1 MTQSQPQ
8 KILSLTEYT
17 PARFPPDFISTDLG
31 EILWRK
37 YSPQITVDFPTPKTD
52 GQWQFTS
59 QGWVGFIPCTSEL
72 GIALRP
78 KVELGNLF
86 RMLEYA
92 YKLKSFQFLEGL
104 VDCKSLQEFYER
116 LANVLAK
123 RVLDRGRRG
132 FYRTYLSET
141 NDLPFIK
148 GRVDVS
154 QNIQKPWDVNIHCN
168 YEVHTADIEENQ
180 ILSWTLSRIAQSGM
194 CTERVL
200 PTVRRAYHAL
210 RGLASVIP
218 YKSRDCIGR
227 LYNRL
232 NDDYQPLHALCRFFL
247 EHSGPSHE
255 YGDRTMLPF
264 LVNMERLYEL
274 FVAEWLKAHL
284 PPHVMLKVQERVNVG
299 EDQGLSFNID
309 LVLYNAETGKALCV
323 LDTKYKAKEEPDR
336 NDVAKAVAYA
346 EMKRCTE
353 AILVYPV
360 SSVKALDAPF
370 GKIRVK
376 NMTFSLAG
384 DLEEAGQA
392 FLSKLL
398 NLTEGIRSTI
408 TGNGQ
413 TTFPIRKRRQF
424 YV

>member
-1 MTQSQPQ
+1 MTKEQTQ

-17 PARFPPDFISTDLG
+17 PLRFPHSFISTNLG

-37 YSPQITVDFPTPKTD
+37 YSNQIAVDFPTPKTD
-52 GQWQFTS
+52 SQWQLTS

-92 YKLKSFQFLEGL
+92 YKLKSFHFLEGL
-104 VDCKSLQEFYER
+104 VDCKSLEDFYEH

-123 RVLDRGRRG
+123 RVLDRGRKG

-141 NDLPFIK
+141 DDLPFIK
-148 GRVDVS
+148 GRVNLR
-154 QNIQKPWDVNIHCN
+154 QNIQKPWDVNIPCH
-168 YEVHTADIEENQ
+168 YEEHTADIEENQ

-218 YKSRDCIGR
+218 YKPRDCIGR

-232 NDDYQPLHALCRFFL
+232 NDDYQPLHVLCRFFL
-247 EHSGPSHE
+247 EHSGPSHDF
-255 YGDRTMLPF
+255 GDRTMLPF

-284 PPHVMLKVQERVNVG
+284 PTTVMLKVQEKVNVG
-299 EDQGLSFNID
+299 EGQGLTFKID
-309 LVLYNAETGKALCV
+309 LVLYDAETGEAICV
-323 LDTKYKAKEEPDR
+323 LDTKYKAKEEPDT

-346 EMKRCTE
+346 EMKDCTD
-353 AILVYPV
+353 AILVYPG
-360 SSVKALDAPF
+360 SLAKPLDAPF

-376 NMTFSLAG
+376 NMTFPLAG
-384 DLEEAGQA
+384 DLEEAGQV
-392 FLSKLL
+392 FMENLL
-398 NLTEGIRSTI
+398 EKI
-408 TGNGQ
+408 
-413 TTFPIRKRRQF
+413 
-424 YV
+424 V

>member
-1 MTQSQPQ
+1 MTQSQSQ
-8 KILSLTEYT
+8 KVLSLTEYT
-17 PARFPPDFISTDLG
+17 PVRLRPDFITTDLG

-37 YSPQITVDFPTPKTD
+37 YSPQIMVDFPTPKTD

-59 QGWVGFIPCTSEL
+59 QGWVGFIPCTSEF

-92 YKLKSFQFLEGL
+92 YKLKSFHFLEGL
-104 VDCKSLQEFYER
+104 VDCKSLQDFYER
-116 LANVLAK
+116 LANVLAR

-141 NDLPFIK
+141 DDLPFIK
-148 GRVDVS
+148 GRVNIR
-154 QNIQKPWDVNIHCN
+154 QNIQKPWHINIHCR
-168 YEVHTADIEENQ
+168 YEEHTGDIEENQ

-218 YKSRDCIGR
+218 FKPRDCIGR

-255 YGDRTMLPF
+255 YGDKTMLPF

-274 FVAEWLKAHL
+274 FVAEWLRAHL
-284 PPHVMLKVQERVNVG
+284 PPTVMLKVQEKVDVG
-299 EDQGLSFNID
+299 EGQRLSFKID
-309 LVLYNAETGKALCV
+309 LVLYGTETGEALCV
-323 LDTKYKAKEEPDR
+323 LDTKYKAKEEPDT
-336 NDVAKAVAYA
+336 NDVAKVVAYA
-346 EMKRCTE
+346 EMKRCAE

-360 SSVKALDAPF
+360 STTKTLDALF
-370 GKIRVK
+370 GKIKVK
-376 NMTFSLAG
+376 NMSFSLAG

-398 NLTEGIRSTI
+398 DI
-408 TGNGQ
+408 TKGMKKGGQ
-413 TTFPIRKRRQF
+413 A
-424 YV
+424 YL